1 MKRDE
6 MIKEL
11 DELVDV
17 IQYRLYKSEQMWQN
31 KERHAKIVGYLE
43 AALDQ
48 VQRKIQS
55 ILEE

>member
-17 IQYRLYKSEQMWQN
+17 IQYRLSKSEQMWQN
-31 KERHAKIVGYLE
+31 KESHAKIVGYLE

>member
-48 VQRKIQS
+48 VQRKIQQ
-55 ILEE
+55 IIEE

>member
-11 DELVDV
+11 EKLVDDM
-17 IQYRLYKSEQMWQN
+17 QYSLASSEQMWQN
-31 KERHAKIVGYLE
+31 KESHARIVGYLE

-48 VQRKIQS
+48 AQKKIQQ
-55 ILEE
+55 IIEE

>member
-11 DELVDV
+11 EKLVDDM
-17 IQYRLYKSEQMWQN
+17 QYSLANSEQMWQS
-31 KERHAKIVGYLE
+31 KESHARIVGYLE

-48 VQRKIQS
+48 AQKKIQQ
-55 ILEE
+55 IIEE